1 MNLIKQPPIR
11 AVSMSLFPTMD
22 SLDEV
27 IALAKDKH
35 PQDTS
40 NEVVGLLMT
49 YHNTM
54 LKVMSQGTNHVRSS
68 H

>member
-1 MNLIKQPPIR
+1 
-11 AVSMSLFPTMD
+11 MSLFPTMD

-27 IALAKDKH
+27 IALAKYKH

-49 YHNTM
+49 YHNTL
-54 LKVMSQGTNHVRSS
+54 LKVVRDGQTTLS
-68 H
+68 

>member
-1 MNLIKQPPIR
+1 
-11 AVSMSLFPTMD
+11 MSLFPTMD